1 MNDERS
7 LEDKLFTSELYQMA
21 QREFLN
27 KGLEGAADKFLDEL
41 SEYIKYGKRFDKD
54 DYPEGKAVAKILEKA
69 IAKRMLQDL
78 KDGLLNNDVNQLDV
92 EKLISGKKDEN

>member
-21 QREFLN
+21 QREFLSQ
-27 KGLEGAADKFLDEL
+27 GLEGAVNKFLEEL
-41 SEYIKYGKRFDKD
+41 SDYIRFCKRFDKD
-54 DYPEGKAVAKILEKA
+54 DYPEGKAVAIILKEA
-69 IAKRMLQDL
+69 IARRMLQDL

>member
-27 KGLEGAADKFLDEL
+27 KGLEGAVDKFLEEL
-41 SEYIKYGKRFDKD
+41 GNYINSYNGS
-54 DYPEGKAVAKILEKA
+54 YPYNYEKA
-69 IAKRMLQDL
+69 TKRYSAAKGRNSDL
-78 KDGLLNNDVNQLDV
+78 AKQ
-92 EKLISGKKDEN
+92 

>member
-21 QREFLN
+21 QREFLSQ
-27 KGLEGAADKFLDEL
+27 GLEGAVNKFLEEL
-41 SEYIKYGKRFDKD
+41 SDYIRFCKGYDKD
-54 DYPEGKAVAKILEKA
+54 DYPEGKAVAIILKEA
-69 IAKRMLQDL
+69 IARRMLQDL

>member
-54 DYPEGKAVAKILEKA
+54 DYPEGEAVAIILKEA
-69 IAKRMLQDL
+69 IARRMLIDL
-78 KDGLLNNDVNQLDV
+78 KNGLLNNDVNQLDV

>member
-21 QREFLN
+21 QREFLS
-27 KGLEGAADKFLDEL
+27 KGLDGAVNKFLDEF
-41 SEYIKYGKRFDKD
+41 SEYIKYGKGYNKD
-54 DYPEGKAVAKILEKA
+54 DYPEGKAAAKILEEA

-78 KDGLLNNDVNQLDV
+78 KDSLLNSDIKKLDV
-92 EKLISGKKDEN
+92 GKLLSGANNG